1 MFNKQESGNIQDK
14 NPNMMLLQCSQQDCG
29 KYYYYYERL
38 ETRGWMAFLLV
49 GVTDGKYFILILM
62 KPADHKNAVCSM

>member
-1 MFNKQESGNIQDK
+1 MFNKQERRNIQDK
-14 NPNMMLLQCSQQDCG
+14 NPNMMLLQSSHQHHG

-38 ETRGWMAFLLV
+38 ETRGWMEFLLV
-49 GVTDGKYFILILM
+49 RVTDGKYFIPILM